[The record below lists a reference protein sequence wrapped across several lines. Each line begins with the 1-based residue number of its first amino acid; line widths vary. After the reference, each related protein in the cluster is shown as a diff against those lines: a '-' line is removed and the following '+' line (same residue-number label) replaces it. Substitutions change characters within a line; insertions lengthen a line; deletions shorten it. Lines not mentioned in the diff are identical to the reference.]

1 MDITNKKKENIDN
14 KLFSH
19 YFDYS
24 NPDTMLKRLRDASD
38 EKNKDVVESIN
49 KKLTKTKNIVKNVPK
64 DKVFKTEE
72 NEKIF
77 DIAERFLSLIVKKN

>member
-1 MDITNKKKENIDN
+1 
-14 KLFSH
+14 
-19 YFDYS
+19 
-24 NPDTMLKRLRDASD
+24 MLKRLRDASD